1 MDTALLSLSFRLA
14 RVRLLLGHCCVQ
26 TFCRADRDFLAYSAL
41 TDGTAQ
47 GAIVPSPITL
57 LLQGQSLIS
66 QRLWSLCWSCSC
78 LRPLLTTVTLYTVH
92 QPGAL
97 EGSSKVKKM
106 YTVTNLV
113 HDVFLWRLKDAGK
126 DAGRQPSP
134 LPTWNCKPW
143 ELICSL
149 IVMHLIFKLELIGAN
164 RILYPEF
171 IILLILF

>member
-1 MDTALLSLSFRLA
+1 MHSSLSFHLA
-14 RVRLLLGHCCVQ
+14 RVKLLLGHCCVQ
-26 TFCRADRDFLAYSAL
+26 TFWRTDRDFLASSAL

-66 QRLWSLCWSCSC
+66 QRLRSLCWSCSC

-113 HDVFLWRLKDAGK
+113 HDVFYGGLRMLARMQG
-126 DAGRQPSP
+126 GNLRTSLHGIVNLGNSFVPS
-134 LPTWNCKPW
+134 
-143 ELICSL
+143 
-149 IVMHLIFKLELIGAN
+149 
-164 RILYPEF
+164 
-171 IILLILF
+171 